1 MMESNFLTIEAFA
14 HYMRGVVTLFFLFW
28 CIRLYRSSRRSRMI
42 RWLFVSTLYI
52 LLSHLKDVV
61 FLVNEWKNSIF
72 IDNLVNAADLL
83 FIPLISAFFL
93 EACRPGFATR
103 SRVAAALGL
112 QAVFVPAYWLFPD
125 ERVLDAAYALALG
138 MTVATVVTVMVFTVH
153 YRRRL
158 AENYSYRENIDVLW
172 VAVSCVVYFSS
183 LLIYIC
189 AFDDTT
195 WLSEALYNLF
205 SIVLWSV
212 LFALANRH
220 RVMRGLF
227 PLPADRRRTAFSRP
241 APGTGTVCPSGGDVP
256 PAGSSET
263 SLPPQPEAGSAEPQL
278 AVTAAPAAAAAL
290 PETADE
296 AGTEAD
302 LLSQQQREKMLAER
316 LTRCLEQEKP
326 FLNPKLSLGEMALA
340 VGTNKTY
347 LSNYINKAL
356 GTTFYELVN
365 AYRVEAACGLIQGMS
380 ETGRIPM
387 TEVAERS
394 GFNSLTSFNR
404 YFLKVKGVTPKQYYF
419 AMYDRPAAAPAEKEE

>member
-1 MMESNFLTIEAFA
+1 M
-14 HYMRGVVTLFFLFW
+14 
-28 CIRLYRSSRRSRMI
+28 
-42 RWLFVSTLYI
+42 
-52 LLSHLKDVV
+52 
-61 FLVNEWKNSIF
+61 
-72 IDNLVNAADLL
+72 
-83 FIPLISAFFL
+83 
-93 EACRPGFATR
+93 
-103 SRVAAALGL
+103 AAALGL

-138 MTVATVVTVMVFTVH
+138 MTVATVVTVMVFTVN

-302 LLSQQQREKMLAER
+302 LLS
-316 LTRCLEQEKP
+316 
-326 FLNPKLSLGEMALA
+326 
-340 VGTNKTY
+340 
-347 LSNYINKAL
+347 
-356 GTTFYELVN
+356 
-365 AYRVEAACGLIQGMS
+365 
-380 ETGRIPM
+380 
-387 TEVAERS
+387 
-394 GFNSLTSFNR
+394 
-404 YFLKVKGVTPKQYYF
+404 
-419 AMYDRPAAAPAEKEE
+419 